1 MLSFI
6 AIFISFALMYLLGA
20 FPTGYLLSRLHG
32 VDITAEGSGNVG
44 ATNVSRV
51 LGQRAGL
58 ITLACDVCKGALAV
72 ILASI
77 VSSAQ
82 WYAPLAGLCA
92 VCGHCFSVPLSRNG
106 VRVLKGGK
114 GVATALGVVSVIY
127 PIGAGFA
134 LLVFATVFA
143 VSRFVS
149 LSSMAAALA
158 VPVVSFASNQS
169 DAVSWALAGIGCVV
183 IARHRQNIVRLIEG
197 REPVYRTSKK

>member
-6 AIFISFALMYLLGA
+6 AIFISLALIYLLGA

-51 LGQRAGL
+51 LGKRAGL

-72 ILASI
+72 SFASM
-77 VSSAQ
+77 VSAAP
-82 WYAPLAGLCA
+82 WYASLAGLCA
-92 VCGHCFSVPLSRNG
+92 VCGHCFSVPVSLNG
-106 VRVLKGGK
+106 ARVLKGGK
-114 GVATALGVVSVIY
+114 GVATALGVVSVLY
-127 PIGAGFA
+127 PIGAAFA
-134 LLVFATVFA
+134 LLVFAAVFA

-149 LSSMAAALA
+149 LSSMAAALT
-158 VPVVSFASNQS
+158 VPVVSFASNQN

-183 IARHRQNIVRLIEG
+183 IARHRQNIERLIEG
-197 REPVYRTSKK
+197 REPVYRASK